1 MFGHFTK
8 GQTYHMFDIF
18 KFIYYA
24 AIYEEQFNSPKAT
37 FLGGTSPDNNLLTS
51 RQTIFGKAKA
61 RITVSLVL

>member
-1 MFGHFTK
+1 
-8 GQTYHMFDIF
+8 MFDIF